1 MFCVLADLISRR
13 YKMVETMTYITLGR
27 TLLVLF
33 GMALVTACSSNNAA
47 FEPGRQGSASP
58 NVVSGKYIKHI
69 VLMVQENR
77 SFDDFFAT
85 YPGADGATYGYT
97 SKGVK
102 VTLKKSPL
110 AAADI
115 NHDWKTFLA
124 ECDLQSSGIC
134 KMDGF
139 DKAKI
144 GGNNPGGLYAY
155 QYVDPTKLVP
165 YWTIA
170 KDYVLLDHMFQT
182 QGSGSFTAHQDLI
195 AGATAIDQTNS
206 LIDFPNEAKVWGCDA
221 PTPSPSNPYGTYV
234 PLITVNDA
242 YEGDPSKYKLP
253 FPCLTYGTMRDLL
266 DAKKVGWKY
275 YTPTYDINKTRGG
288 AGTEWNAFAAIQA
301 VRYGSEWGVNVVWP
315 ETQVCSDIASGKLPA
330 FSWVIPD
337 QVDSDHPQS
346 KNQQDD
352 GPDWIASVV
361 NAIGKSPYWNST
373 AIVIVWDDWGGFF
386 DHVPPKFYS
395 SGQLGFRVPALIVSP
410 YVAQGNV
417 SHVPFEFGSILK
429 FAEQTLGLGSLGTT
443 DVRAKSIGD
452 VFNFTKPARSFE
464 SIPTQR
470 SCDYFLHR
478 PPSNMPVD
486 TE

>member
-1 MFCVLADLISRR
+1 M
-13 YKMVETMTYITLGR
+13 
-27 TLLVLF
+27 
-33 GMALVTACSSNNAA
+33 
-47 FEPGRQGSASP
+47 
-58 NVVSGKYIKHI
+58 
-69 VLMVQENR
+69 
-77 SFDDFFAT
+77 
-85 YPGADGATYGYT
+85 
-97 SKGVK
+97 
-102 VTLKKSPL
+102 
-110 AAADI
+110 
-115 NHDWKTFLA
+115 
-124 ECDLQSSGIC
+124 
-134 KMDGF
+134 
-139 DKAKI
+139 
-144 GGNNPGGLYAY
+144 
-155 QYVDPTKLVP
+155 
-165 YWTIA
+165 
-170 KDYVLLDHMFQT
+170 
-182 QGSGSFTAHQDLI
+182 
-195 AGATAIDQTNS
+195 
-206 LIDFPNEAKVWGCDA
+206 
-221 PTPSPSNPYGTYV
+221 
-234 PLITVNDA
+234 
-242 YEGDPSKYKLP
+242 
-253 FPCLTYGTMRDLL
+253 
-266 DAKKVGWKY
+266 
-275 YTPTYDINKTRGG
+275 
-288 AGTEWNAFAAIQA
+288 
-301 VRYGSEWGVNVVWP
+301 
-315 ETQVCSDIASGKLPA
+315 
-330 FSWVIPD
+330 IPD